1 MSALKEQINR
11 DMKTALLGGNR
22 FEGEVLRSLKAAILN
37 EEVATGKREEG
48 LADEDIEKIIAREI
62 KKRREAAKLYRENA
76 RDELAEPEEQEASVL
91 EQYLPEQLSEEEIR
105 RMVIAKVAELG
116 INSPQ
121 AMGQVIGV
129 IKQIVGNKVDGAML
143 ARIVREELS

>member
-1 MSALKEQINR
+1 MLALKEQINR